1 MTEEEQEERKEPTVW
16 SLPRRKTADSYEPWE
31 IVSELLKV
39 GWERDPLRFGDYSF
53 LTIDFKKVGI
63 ERKKIQDLIG
73 SIGERLAK
81 QLQGMMD
88 YYDFTIL
95 LIEGSIKYT
104 GGRIVTSRG
113 IERVMMEGYRNFVR
127 TWQDRGVTIER
138 TSSHTDTI
146 IRLNELYAYYQKPA
160 HTGGVK
166 KRQVGDPRLLAFP
179 PTVGIKTGKI
189 ILDELGSLQ
198 TVANANLATLQSIP
212 HVGPKRAEAVLLFYR
227 KDERDKEKDKTIEEQ
242 LSIGL

>member
-1 MTEEEQEERKEPTVW
+1 MTEEEQEERKEPTAW

-39 GWERDPLRFGDYSF
+39 GWERNPLRFGDYSF

-81 QLQGMMD
+81 QLQGMLD

-95 LIEGSIKYT
+95 LIEGTIKYT
-104 GGRIVTSRG
+104 DGKILTSRG

-138 TSSHTDTI
+138 TSGHQDTI
-146 IRLNELYAYYQKPA
+146 VRLNELYAYYQKLA

-189 ILDELGSLQ
+189 ILDELGTLQ
-198 TVANANLATLQSIP
+198 NIGNANLATLQGIP
-212 HVGPKRAEAVLLFYR
+212 GIGPKRAEATLLFYR
-227 KDERDKEKDKTIEEQ
+227 KDERDEVKASEEQ
-242 LSIGL
+242 LRIDL